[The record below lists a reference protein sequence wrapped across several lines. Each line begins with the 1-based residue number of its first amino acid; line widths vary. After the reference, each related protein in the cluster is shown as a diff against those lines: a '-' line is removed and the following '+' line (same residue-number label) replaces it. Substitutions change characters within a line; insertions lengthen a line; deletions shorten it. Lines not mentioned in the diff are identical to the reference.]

1 MLKCSTGGAA
11 AVASLPD
18 GHKLKCCW
26 TGAALPDVLVQGH
39 LVVIRRVIRRCLGGP
54 ALPCLAA
61 FLEHAEEL
69 GHVDRQPQ
77 GCLVDRVGTVW
88 RANFSRR
95 VNFQEKSSTK

>member
-18 GHKLKCCW
+18 GHKLKCCS

-39 LVVIRRVIRRCLGGP
+39 LVVIRRCLGGP

-61 FLEHAEEL
+61 FAEEL
-69 GHVDRQPQ
+69 VHVDRQPQ
-77 GCLVDRVGTVW
+77 GCLVDLVDKTCLRRGRTVIPL
-88 RANFSRR
+88 NSL
-95 VNFQEKSSTK
+95 

>member
-18 GHKLKCCW
+18 GRKLKCCW

-54 ALPCLAA
+54 ALLCLAA
-61 FLEHAEEL
+61 FAEEL
-69 GHVDRQPQ
+69 VHVDRQPQ
-77 GCLVDRVGTVW
+77 GCLVDLVDKTCLRRGRTVIPL
-88 RANFSRR
+88 NSL
-95 VNFQEKSSTK
+95 